1 MEDRCA
7 LLRLLISLCAESA
20 QLHDTLHGE
29 EDEVGAGRRLAG
41 FQPAAGCCGCLRHAL
56 CHLTHRYQ
64 TASGCCRHPAPST
77 ACPAAHPLL
86 PPPLA
91 PNLQLREKK
100 KEITSLR
107 QEVKRV
113 QQEMSAQQNA
123 AQQAQHPGQQAQQQ
137 GGGAASPAEGAQ
149 GDAQP
154 PAAGPQQGAAAGTPG
169 LPPLPPQRA
178 SARRARDLPAE
189 LEAMVTRISKLEQ
202 DMNQVGT
209 GWGWGGQGGLLGD

>member
-1 MEDRCA
+1 MPAACIVSFDTRLSDCCR
-7 LLRLLISLCAESA
+7 LLQTPGPLRLPA
-20 QLHDTLHGE
+20 QLPT
-29 EDEVGAGRRLAG
+29 R
-41 FQPAAGCCGCLRHAL
+41 C
-56 CHLTHRYQ
+56 
-64 TASGCCRHPAPST
+64 SHPP
-77 ACPAAHPLL
+77 CPPQ
-86 PPPLA
+86 
-91 PNLQLREKK
+91 QLREKK

-123 AQQAQHPGQQAQQQ
+123 AQQAQQPGQQAQQQ

-202 DMNQVGT
+202 DMNQVGA
-209 GWGWGGQGGLLGD
+209 GWGQGGVADVQVPWRWD